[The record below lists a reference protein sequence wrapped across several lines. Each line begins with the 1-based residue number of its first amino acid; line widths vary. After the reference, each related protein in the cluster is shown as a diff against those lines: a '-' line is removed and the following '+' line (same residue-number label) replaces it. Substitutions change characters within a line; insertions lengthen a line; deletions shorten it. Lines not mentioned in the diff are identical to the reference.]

1 MADSGQAF
9 VGARIAGAGAAVLVA
24 GLAGL
29 WLSQET
35 GGLAAG
41 ALLHA
46 AATISVFALLLR
58 AAAAE
63 RRRDERLL
71 EGLTALS
78 DHSGEQPRAPRRPT
92 VEAALDAVSDRLS
105 ASSAHIAML
114 AERLSRLPD
123 QVAGAM
129 QEVEHSA
136 SEQEAAVEETASLLA
151 NINKQVADINAEV
164 ENLARSNEETA
175 ASIQEMSTAIEQVA
189 VSSHALQET
198 VESSTASIHEMGSS
212 IQRVAQSSDEV
223 QQVAEG
229 TAAAITEMDRAIQ
242 EVGEHV
248 HDASDLTRKLSESAE
263 QGSLAV
269 AATIQGIA
277 AIRDQTLGAKG
288 AIEGLAE
295 RIGEIGEIATVI
307 GGVSD
312 ETNLLSLNAAI
323 IAAQAGE
330 HGKAFAVVA
339 DQVKTLAQRTSA
351 SAKQIE
357 EMILA
362 VQAESA
368 KTVRAMAAGIESVEE
383 GVERSR
389 LAGETLETIRTAA
402 RDASGQVQEI
412 ARATEEQS
420 RNSKHVADAAQ
431 SVSQHVQQISTAMSE
446 QTQASTNLLRN
457 ADSSLDMCRQM
468 ASALEEQRSTG
479 RYITANSESI
489 TLMIHNVQASTES
502 HFHASSGVADRFT
515 ALLENAQNSW
525 ARIPDVSR
533 VVAELAR
540 AAESSPGATDA
551 RSPEDDDA

>member
-1 MADSGQAF
+1 MAGSGQAN
-9 VGARIAGAGAAVLVA
+9 VAARVAGGGAAVLAA

-29 WLSQET
+29 WFSQET
-35 GGLAAG
+35 GGFAAG
-41 ALLHA
+41 ALLHS
-46 AATISVFALLLR
+46 AATISVFALLFR
-58 AAAAE
+58 AATAARARE
-63 RRRDERLL
+63 DRML
-71 EGLTALS
+71 EGLAALS
-78 DHSGEQPRAPRRPT
+78 GSAGDPSPARRQMT
-92 VEAALDAVSDRLS
+92 VELGLEAVAEHLAASNS
-105 ASSAHIAML
+105 HIAML
-114 AERLSRLPD
+114 AERLALLPD
-123 QVAGAM
+123 QVAVAM
-129 QEVEHSA
+129 QDVENSA
-136 SEQEAAVEETASLLA
+136 GEQEAAVEETASLLA
-151 NINKQVADINAEV
+151 NINKQVADINAEI

-248 HDASDLTRKLSESAE
+248 RGASDLTRKLSESAE
-263 QGSLAV
+263 QGSVAV

-277 AIRDQTLGAKG
+277 VIRDQTLGAKG
-288 AIEGLAE
+288 ALEGLAE

-339 DQVKTLAQRTSA
+339 DQVKTLAQRTNA

-357 EMILA
+357 EMIQA

-368 KTVRAMAAGIESVEE
+368 NTVRAMAAGIESVEE

-389 LAGETLETIRTAA
+389 LAGETLETIRVAA

-431 SVSQHVQQISTAMSE
+431 SVSQHVQQISIAMSE
-446 QTQASTNLLRN
+446 QTKASANLLRN

-468 ASALEEQRSTG
+468 ANALEEQRSTG

-489 TLMIHNVQASTES
+489 TLMIHKVQASTES
-502 HFHASSGVADRFT
+502 HFHASSGVADRFA
-515 ALLENAQNSW
+515 ALLENAQSSC
-525 ARIPDVSR
+525 ARIPEVSR

-540 AAESSPGATDA
+540 AAESRPGAPALD
-551 RSPEDDDA
+551 DDDA